1 VALAA
6 VGVVAWAATLAA
18 IGHWRVVLAGLL
30 ALAALVLLG
39 ANIRDFFAKR

>member
-1 VALAA
+1 V
-6 VGVVAWAATLAA
+6 T
-18 IGHWRVVLAGLL
+18 AGLL